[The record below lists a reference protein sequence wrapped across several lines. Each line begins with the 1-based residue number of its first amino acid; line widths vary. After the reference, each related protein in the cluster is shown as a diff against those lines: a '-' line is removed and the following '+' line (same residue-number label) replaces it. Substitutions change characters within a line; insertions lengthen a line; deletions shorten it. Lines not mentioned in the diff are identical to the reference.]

1 MQWKQYIPTQR
12 RVRKEG
18 ISSGMGKRLRGL
30 HANESKKFILI
41 GEEPQNASLSLFSC
55 TCRNAFHFYFP
66 LLGSSGL
73 RYIWV
78 NLYHRITVC
87 LYMCMHMKQNTYDYT
102 VNTWFQQR
110 TRQGR
115 VTVVSKQLCS
125 SSYVWIIDSNAS
137 GSLIVPFAGANT
149 GAGERSHLHM
159 RLRAALRA
167 EKSRVIAKVC
177 WFYY

>member
-1 MQWKQYIPTQR
+1 MQMNR
-12 RVRKEG
+12 RNSF
-18 ISSGMGKRLRGL
+18 SS
-30 HANESKKFILI
+30 A
-41 GEEPQNASLSLFSC
+41 
-55 TCRNAFHFYFP
+55 RNLKMQACPCFRVPAEMPSIFTS

-78 NLYHRITVC
+78 NLYHRITVW